1 MFKQLPEKI
10 NYPDLEKNI
19 LQIWKDNNI
28 FEKTLEVRKDA
39 QNYSFFEGPPT
50 VNGKPGIH
58 HLMAR
63 TIKDAICRYKT
74 QKNYFVR
81 RQAGWDTHGL
91 PVELTMEKEL
101 GFKEKKDIEI
111 YGIKEFN
118 QKCKEMVFKN
128 IENTEGWRYLTERM
142 GYWVNLNEAYITCN
156 LPYIESVWWSL
167 KQFFDKG
174 LIYRG
179 FKVIPQ
185 SPTIA
190 TPLSSHELALGYKE
204 VKDPN
209 CYLKLNIISSN
220 INEIIGAKLIVWTTT
235 PWTLFANVALA
246 CGNDIDYVLVK
257 NIRKETLKQVQGDN
271 APSTCLTELVSAS
284 PDSECF
290 VLAESRLCILDGKYE
305 VVKRFKGGDLIGTS
319 YEQILP
325 YCNIDKDKYSD
336 ALTILPGDFVT
347 TSDGSGIVHL
357 APAFGED
364 DYQMSLRYNIPF
376 LQPVTKDGHFT
387 EELGEFSGRAIKTFK
402 YEDHTEE
409 GADKDIIIKLKTLDK
424 IYRSSNDYVHNYP
437 HCWRTGNP
445 IMYYARESWFIRS
458 TAYKDTMIALNKEIN
473 WQPKEIGEG
482 RFGNWLEEVKD
493 WNLSR
498 DRYWGTPLPIWVN
511 ENDKEDCF
519 AVGSI
524 EELKQGLYEKED
536 GRLVSVDNCDVEFDL
551 HRPFVDNVV
560 FIKDGKKYRRT
571 KEVIDVWYDSG
582 AMFFAQFHYPFENK
596 ELFNEQFPGDFIAE
610 GVDQTR
616 GWFYTLHNIASAI
629 FNKPAFKNII
639 VNELI
644 LDKKGVKMSKS
655 LGNTVDPFY
664 IMEKYG
670 ADATRWY
677 LLVSTPPWRTT
688 LFNEDDIAKTV
699 IADFFRSLTNT
710 YAFFALYANIDNFE
724 GTEKQIPYADRT
736 EIDKWIISKLHT
748 LINDYTKYMDNY
760 DLTKACRSVQDFVI
774 NELSNWYIRRNR
786 RRFWKGENDNDK
798 LAAYQTL
805 HEILLTLCSLIAPIA
820 PFIAEDLYL
829 RLKTDNMPLSI
840 HLKDM
845 PVSNLELIDN
855 DLERRMDTAQK
866 IVSIARFLREKSKIR
881 IRQPLNKILIP
892 VNSPQDRR
900 DIQQVES
907 IIKEELNIKE
917 IEFITGDT
925 SHIISKTAK
934 GNFKTL
940 GKKFGKDT
948 QLVANAIKEL
958 TNEQIRELEVN
969 KKIIINV

>member
-1 MFKQLPEKI
+1 MYRQLPEKI
-10 NYPDLEKNI
+10 NYSDIENNI
-19 LQIWKDNNI
+19 LQIWKENNI
-28 FEKTLEVRKDA
+28 FQKTLEARKNA
-39 QNYSFFEGPPT
+39 PNYSFFDGPPT

-58 HLMAR
+58 HIMAR
-63 TIKDAICRYKT
+63 AIKDAVCRYKA
-74 QKNYFVR
+74 QKGYYVR

-91 PVELTMEKEL
+91 PVELAMEKEL
-101 GFKEKKDIEI
+101 AFKEKKDIEK

-118 QKCKEMVFKN
+118 QKCKELVFKN
-128 IENTEGWRYLTERM
+128 IEMEDGWGYLTERM
-142 GYWVNLNEAYITCN
+142 GYWIDMSQPYITCN
-156 LPYIESVWWSL
+156 LEYIESVWWSL

-179 FKVIPQ
+179 FKVTPQ

-209 CYLKLNIISSN
+209 CYLKIDILSSN
-220 INEIIGAKLIVWTTT
+220 IKELEGAKLIVWTTT

-246 CGNDIDYVLVK
+246 CGENIDYVLVK
-257 NIRKETLKQVQGDN
+257 NKITNKEGGFVHNL
-271 APSTCLTELVSAS
+271 
-284 PDSECF
+284 
-290 VLAESRLCILDGKYE
+290 VLAESRLSILDGEYE
-305 VVKRFKGGDLIGTS
+305 IIKKFKGAELVGTG
-319 YEQILP
+319 YGQILP
-325 YCNIDKDKYSD
+325 YCEINKEKFKD

-347 TSDGSGIVHL
+347 TTDGSGIVHL

-364 DYQMSLRYNIPF
+364 DYRMSLKYNIPF
-376 LQPVTKDGHFT
+376 LQPVTPDGHFT
-387 EELGEFSGRAIKTFK
+387 EELGKFSGRAIKNFK

-409 GADKDIIIKLKTLDK
+409 GADKDIIIELKTLGK

-458 TAYKDTMIALNKEIN
+458 TAYKEKMIELNKEIN

-511 ENDKEDCF
+511 ENDKNDYF
-519 AVGSI
+519 AVGSM
-524 EELKQGLYEKED
+524 EELKKGMYEMPE
-536 GRLVSVDNCDVEFDL
+536 GTLISVDDISKKNNHLVEFDL
-551 HRPFVDNVV
+551 HRPFVDNVI

-571 KEVIDVWYDSG
+571 REVIDVWFDSG
-582 AMFFAQFHYPFENK
+582 AMFFAQFHYPFENQ
-596 ELFNEQFPGDFIAE
+596 ELFNKQFPGDFVAE

-629 FNKPAFKNII
+629 FEKPAFKNII

-655 LGNTVDPFY
+655 LGNTVDPFE
-664 IMEKYG
+664 IMDKYG

-677 LLVSTPPWRTT
+677 LLAVTPPWRTT

-710 YAFFALYANIDNFE
+710 YAFFCLYANIDRFN
-724 GTEKQIPYADRT
+724 GTEKQIPYNERT
-736 EIDKWIISKLHT
+736 EIDKWIISKLNT
-748 LINDYTKYMDNY
+748 LTADYTQFMDDY
-760 DLTKACRSVQDFVI
+760 DLTKACRAIQEFVI

-786 RRFWKGENDNDK
+786 RRFWKGENDDDK
-798 LAAYQTL
+798 IAAYQTL
-805 HEILLTLCSLIAPIA
+805 HEILLTLCSLIAPVS
-820 PFIAEDLYL
+820 PFISEDLYL

-840 HLKDM
+840 HLVDM
-845 PVSNLELIDN
+845 PISNKELIDP
-855 DLERRMDTAQK
+855 DLERRMNTAQK

-892 VNSPQDRR
+892 VNSASERR
-900 DIQQVES
+900 DIQQVEN

-917 IEFITGDT
+917 IEFITDDT
-925 SHIISKTAK
+925 NIVSKTAK

-940 GKKFGKDT
+940 GRKFGKDT
-948 QLVANAIKEL
+948 QVVANAIKEL
-958 TNEQIRELEVN
+958 TNEQIKELEVN
-969 KKIIINV
+969 KKITINIIN